1 MYRIEGCNDTN
12 YDLVKSFIEN
22 VPSIKNVDYAVLK
35 NASIVINEDGE
46 ALGTLSYEK
55 IGDKGLIRYFI
66 FKQKISNDVI
76 YDLFDSTMNKAQD
89 DGIKRMYAIAM
100 DDNIFNLFKTLGFNK
115 VDKEY
120 IYIEENIINDN
131 KKSIFLYKM
140 LG

>member
-1 MYRIEGCNDTN
+1 MYRIEGCNEAN
-12 YDLVKSFIEN
+12 YELVKGFIEN
-22 VPSIKNVDYAVLK
+22 VPSIKNVDYDVLK
-35 NASIVINEDGE
+35 NASIVVNDDGE

-55 IGDKGLIRYFI
+55 IGDKALIRYFI

-76 YDLFDSTMNKAQD
+76 YDLFDSTMNKAKE

-100 DDNIFNLFKTLGFNK
+100 DDSIYNLFKTLGFSK

-131 KKSIFLYKM
+131 NSIFLYKM